1 MMTKRMVKK
10 LMNKDNRAHWYMEGR
25 HNDEV
30 HCTNCN
36 HAVGVQYDEE
46 DNITGVPMVCPKCK
60 SQMSNTIH
68 ILVHHMVMRK
78 ENNNV

>member
-1 MMTKRMVKK
+1 
-10 LMNKDNRAHWYMEGR
+10 MNKVKQAYWCMEGR

-46 DNITGVPMVCPKCK
+46 DNIIGVPRVEENMVR
-60 SQMSNTIH
+60 N
-68 ILVHHMVMRK
+68 
-78 ENNNV
+78 

>member
-1 MMTKRMVKK
+1 
-10 LMNKDNRAHWYMEGR
+10 MNKVKQAWCMEGR

-60 SQMSNTIH
+60 SQMGNTIH
-68 ILVHHMVMRK
+68 VLVHSCTMIQ
-78 ENNNV
+78 EDIQIG

>member
-1 MMTKRMVKK
+1 
-10 LMNKDNRAHWYMEGR
+10 MNKDNRAHWYMEGR